1 MPKIKNIY
9 RDIGKKIDSLKNNRS
24 SEKSL
29 DKKAREK
36 KPGDYTATSYI
47 YIRANDMDDGVRPV
61 AGIAWRSPDL
71 NVIPMGATGDVLEE
85 TKIVA
90 GKQYQ
95 IECTVR
101 NLGDLDIPFATV
113 DFFLVTPSLGFRVSA
128 ASPVGVMSA
137 SIRGQDSTRVVL
149 DWVAKPEDAGHK
161 CLFARAYSFSPMD
174 MMDDFDALNSRID
187 RHIGQQNLSVI
198 LDGDSLDIQVFPFE
212 DGANKG
218 GRFQIEIRPTNK
230 LEPAIMAMPFMRQLK
245 FKQTRQAPA
254 FQLERIQERMTNEAK
269 LTVRKKSNAS
279 LIGWSGVLQDSNVA
293 HFRVKSPVMGLKKNE
308 IKAFDIVKIDTKSKL
323 ETGGIMLLVRGR

>member
-1 MPKIKNIY
+1 VPKIKNIY

-218 GRFQIEIRPTNK
+218 GRFQIEIRPTPIWAVACCGPVC
-230 LEPAIMAMPFMRQLK
+230 LGCWPATWP
-245 FKQTRQAPA
+245 P
-254 FQLERIQERMTNEAK
+254 
-269 LTVRKKSNAS
+269 
-279 LIGWSGVLQDSNVA
+279 
-293 HFRVKSPVMGLKKNE
+293 
-308 IKAFDIVKIDTKSKL
+308 
-323 ETGGIMLLVRGR
+323 